1 MLSKKM
7 EDALN
12 TQINAEFYSS
22 YLYLSMAAYL
32 NEANLVGFAHW
43 MEIQAQE
50 EAAHAMMFYIYM
62 KDRGAKITLGAI
74 DKPDS
79 SWKSP
84 LDVMAAVLK
93 HELKVT
99 GLINNL
105 VDLALKE
112 RDHATNNHLQWFV
125 KEQVEEEANATAI
138 LQQLKLIG
146 GKGEGLLMLDRELKA
161 RVFVNPMT
169 PGA

>member
-1 MLSKKM
+1 M

-12 TQINAEFYSS
+12 AQINAEMYSS
-22 YLYLSMAAYL
+22 YLYLSMSAYL
-32 NEANLVGFAHW
+32 NEANLAGFSHW

-50 EAAHAMMFYIYM
+50 EAAHAMMFYKYM
-62 KDRGAKITLGAI
+62 KDRGAKITLNAI
-74 DKPDS
+74 AKPES
-79 SWKSP
+79 SWKNP
-84 LDVMAAVLK
+84 LEVMAAVLK
-93 HELKVT
+93 HEQKVT

-125 KEQVEEEANATAI
+125 KEQVEEEATATEI
-138 LQQLKLIG
+138 LQQLKIIG
-146 GKGEGLLMLDRELKA
+146 GKGEGLLMLDRELKT